1 MNGLITLFQI
11 LGLCSYVFANIL
23 RKTFKVHLKGQ
34 SGPQVKNKFDAG
46 LTSNP
51 HCKKKKKLLV
61 QQSAALT
68 NPPLHLCVLYHKV
81 MLIETIRLLL
91 SYFSLPYFHE

>member
-11 LGLCSYVFANIL
+11 LGLFSYVFANIL

-51 HCKKKKKLLV
+51 HCKKKKKTFGATIGSLNQPTIALV
-61 QQSAALT
+61 CIV
-68 NPPLHLCVLYHKV
+68 P
-81 MLIETIRLLL
+81 
-91 SYFSLPYFHE
+91 

>member
-11 LGLCSYVFANIL
+11 LGLCSYVRFCKLL

-34 SGPQVKNKFDAG
+34 CGPQVKNKFDAG

-81 MLIETIRLLL
+81 MLIETIGLLL
-91 SYFSLPYFHE
+91 SRYFG